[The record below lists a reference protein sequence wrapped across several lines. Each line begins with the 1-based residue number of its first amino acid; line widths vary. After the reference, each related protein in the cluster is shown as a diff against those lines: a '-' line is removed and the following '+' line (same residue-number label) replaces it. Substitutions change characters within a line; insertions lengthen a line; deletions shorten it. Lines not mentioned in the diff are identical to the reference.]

1 MTEVQIL
8 DIMYEAFQL
17 AMKLSLP
24 FLLISMIVGVVIA
37 VFQAATQIN
46 EQTMTFVPK
55 LLAIMVL
62 LGFLGS
68 SMLVMP
74 VSYTHLRA
82 HETPQQRQICIR
94 DRFYAGHASGIF
106 SIHSGIDRK
115 GVKKIYVYHIFNGSD
130 AYERSHRIQSPFWKK

>member
-24 FLLISMIVGVVIA
+24 FLLLSMIVGVVIA

-68 SMLVMP
+68 S
-74 VSYTHLRA
+74 
-82 HETPQQRQICIR
+82 I
-94 DRFYAGHASGIF
+94 AGYASGIF

-130 AYERSHRIQSPFWKK
+130 AYERSHSDSIPFWKK